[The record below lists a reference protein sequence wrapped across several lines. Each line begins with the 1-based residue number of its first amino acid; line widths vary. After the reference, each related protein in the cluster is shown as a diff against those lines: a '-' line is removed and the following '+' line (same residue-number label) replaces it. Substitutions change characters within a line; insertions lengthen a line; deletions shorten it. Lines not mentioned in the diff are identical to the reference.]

1 MGWYSTGEEVNDSSI
16 LFHDFYGQEVERP
29 VHLLLDLGLGESRM
43 SCKVRLSL
51 ARGRVGLAV
60 TTHRSPTHSASHP
73 HPCPPSP
80 LPTHPRAG
88 VHLGAADSG

>member
-43 SCKVRLSL
+43 SCKVRAP
-51 ARGRVGLAV
+51 ARGRVRVGRLGSGFSLARVRVGLAA
-60 TTHRSPTHSASHP
+60 R
-73 HPCPPSP
+73 
-80 LPTHPRAG
+80 
-88 VHLGAADSG
+88 LGLGLA

>member
-43 SCKVRLSL
+43 SCKVRAP
-51 ARGRVGLAV
+51 ARGRVRVGRLGLG
-60 TTHRSPTHSASHP
+60 SA
-73 HPCPPSP
+73 
-80 LPTHPRAG
+80 G
-88 VHLGAADSG
+88 